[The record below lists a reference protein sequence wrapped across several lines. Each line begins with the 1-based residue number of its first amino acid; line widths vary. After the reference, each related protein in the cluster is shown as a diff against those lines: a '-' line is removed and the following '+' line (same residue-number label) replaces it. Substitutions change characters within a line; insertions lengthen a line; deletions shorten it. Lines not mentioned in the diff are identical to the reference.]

1 MEGMHSK
8 EESEDIDLAGLME
21 KIKRRRNKK
30 HRERRVRL
38 KGKYFST
45 EGETTT
51 KALIAKIEGK
61 IRRKEDNESILSN
74 IMENLPLAQQVDDEK
89 PNRKSGAVA
98 GRHEEEIP
106 PRTGAARS
114 VQLLVGHV
122 AI

>member
-61 IRRKEDNESILSN
+61 IRKKEDNESILSD
-74 IMENLPLAQQVDDEK
+74 IMENLQGEAMLWLNE
-89 PNRKSGAVA
+89 
-98 GRHEEEIP
+98 
-106 PRTGAARS
+106 
-114 VQLLVGHV
+114 
-122 AI
+122 